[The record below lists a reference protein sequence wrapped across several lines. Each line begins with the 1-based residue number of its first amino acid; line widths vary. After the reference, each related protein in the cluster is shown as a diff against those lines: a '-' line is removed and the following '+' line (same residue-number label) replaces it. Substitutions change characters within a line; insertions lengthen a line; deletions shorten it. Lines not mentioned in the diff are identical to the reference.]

1 MTHFLVVVVQWR
13 QRNVQKSV
21 MHVQNCCFR
30 YKSLLLFCPSR
41 RRRRRRIISSL
52 KDGDV
57 VWRQFVCFLF
67 LNKLDFQLMSTWQFD
82 CISLCVYVIFLC
94 QLSCLVPVTDFLIG
108 DRCLTYN
115 SSNFDRISLPNIKQN
130 GARVTPVVIQ
140 WVDLFAVKTVWSSC
154 HQSLFFSLIWAIWI
168 VFNKVQFWRSISP
181 FTWSHKG
188 GIVQRYIPLSTRKIW
203 NELKASV
210 YFECV
215 ETPYRAY
222 IEFRRSMTF
231 VFVLDLRITTSKYL
245 L

>member
-82 CISLCVYVIFLC
+82 CISLRVYVIFLC

-140 WVDLFAVKTVWSSC
+140 WVDLFAVETVWSSC
-154 HQSLFFSLIWAIWI
+154 HQSLFFSNLGYLDRFQQSA
-168 VFNKVQFWRSISP
+168 VLTFYLPLHLEPQRGNCSALYPAFHKEDLKRTEGQCPFWVCGNSIP
-181 FTWSHKG
+181 
-188 GIVQRYIPLSTRKIW
+188 
-203 NELKASV
+203 SV
-210 YFECV
+210 YWVQAVYELCV
-215 ETPYRAY
+215 CTWP
-222 IEFRRSMTF
+222 
-231 VFVLDLRITTSKYL
+231 
-245 L
+245 